1 VSKRARAASEER
13 CNVTRATRAEPRGE
27 RVNASHDDGAPAPC
41 PRGAAALED
50 AGSWTRETDYA
61 CVFVRLELPVIAKLN
76 TLRRAWGVDE
86 SDAIE
91 RLINDAT
98 KERMRR

>member
-1 VSKRARAASEER
+1 VSNRARAASEER

-27 RVNASHDDGAPAPC
+27 RDNASHDDRAPS

-50 AGSWTRETDYA
+50 AGAWARETDYA